1 MGQERKSSKLR
12 LRSRRGFTLVE
23 LLVVITII
31 GILMSLLLPAVQSAR
46 ESARQLSC
54 ANNIRNIGLALN
66 QYHTAFKI
74 FPPSSVWRTP
84 TNTAAKWKLDASQVD
99 SQSQNGSSLW
109 ENWVILIL
117 PQLEQQNLRNQ
128 FQIDPG
134 LGTVYPIGDSTSATT
149 TGNQAARATPLS
161 IMLCASDSY
170 NQKPFNDS
178 SQVMPST
185 QLLGNNWAR
194 GNYAANAALGFMSY
208 GDSNH
213 VAGGYDFN
221 GAQNSGWSL
230 RYVRGVMGANVS
242 ERIDDI
248 HDGASNTILVGEI
261 RAGVVSFDP
270 RGVWAMSGAAPSALW
285 GHGYYGDDNG
295 PDNKGFPQ
303 ADDIQSCKDVKSA
316 VGGGNVTTG
325 ETLLMKMGMSCGVTA
340 ANNLANWQQTVRS
353 MHVGGANVCFADGS
367 VHFISDFIELGTDP
381 GSSPPTDA
389 NLSVWDKLN
398 LSNDRLP
405 IDPSKF

>member
-1 MGQERKSSKLR
+1 MGQERKSSRLR
-12 LRSRRGFTLVE
+12 LWSCRGFTLVE

-54 ANNIRNIGLALN
+54 ANNIRNLGLALN

-74 FPPSSVWRTP
+74 FPPSSVWRNAST
-84 TNTAAKWKLDASQVD
+84 KKLDATQID
-99 SQSQNGSSLW
+99 SQADNGATLW

-128 FQIDPG
+128 FDLTQSTG
-134 LGTVYPIGDSTSATT
+134 GDSPNS
-149 TGNQAARATPLS
+149 NPNIAARAIPLS
-161 IMLCASDSY
+161 IMQCASDSY
-170 NQKPFNDS
+170 NQKPFND
-178 SQVMPST
+178 PSIPNQYT
-185 QLLGNNWAR
+185 QKLGSNWAR
-194 GNYAANAALGFMSY
+194 GNYAANGSLGFMSS

-213 VAGGYDFN
+213 IVGGYDFN

-261 RAGVVSFDP
+261 RAGVLSFDP
-270 RGVWAMSGAAPSALW
+270 RGVWAMSGAAPSSLW

-295 PDNKGFPQ
+295 PNNRGSPA
-303 ADDIQSCKDVKSA
+303 ADDMQSCVDIQTA
-316 VGGGNVTTG
+316 VGGASGTG
-325 ETLLMKMGMSCGVTA
+325 SKGEQQLMKMGMACGVVGAPNITD
-340 ANNLANWQQTVRS
+340 WQQTARS
-353 MHVGGANVCFADGS
+353 MHVGGVNVCFADGS
-367 VHFISDFIELGTDP
+367 VHFISEFIELGTNP
-381 GSSPPTDA
+381 GTTPPTDA
-389 NLSVWDKLN
+389 NLGVWDKLN

-405 IDPSKF
+405 VDPSKF